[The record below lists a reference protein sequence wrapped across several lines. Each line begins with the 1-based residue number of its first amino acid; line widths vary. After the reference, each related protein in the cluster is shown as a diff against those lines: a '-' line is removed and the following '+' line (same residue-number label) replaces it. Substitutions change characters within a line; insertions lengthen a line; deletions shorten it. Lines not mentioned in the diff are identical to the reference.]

1 LLAAGLVGSQRL
13 RRHGTL
19 LVDGPAFDACQRLR
33 TALRISRR
41 VSLAVCDRVAQPL
54 LVGIARPLIL
64 LPTAALAG
72 WTPEE
77 LEMVL
82 LHEMAHVRR
91 WDNLVNLVQR
101 LVESA
106 LFFHVAVWLVS
117 RQVRRDREECCDA
130 IVVARTD
137 RPHEYAELLVS
148 IAAALRGC
156 SAPGSLVAASA
167 MADHPLTGRIRRI
180 LKLENEPMRV
190 STKTLAAALAAP
202 LLIACAAF
210 YAVAEGDDSNPPPS
224 KGGARG
230 GINDDKSASDD
241 RAQGGSPREATRGG
255 IEAAKDAPAT
265 EEQPPKTEKPPLD
278 SSWPPRVSNVQSPA
292 SSDGKTTALLKLH
305 PQGPPL
311 TQQGREKQFRSQEA
325 VVKSP
330 QVLEVALQLAGKPL
344 ASVKDRDNSVEAL
357 RNRLQV
363 RFLENGEIMELVLQ
377 GDQDSAHDDRALL
390 QVLIN
395 AYNLHLSELEQFA
408 AAMSPPIF
416 RYDGK
421 PFDEWRDLFKHELKI
436 ERRLEALDALAA
448 FARAG
453 YAKQAAEAILDVAG
467 EYDFSRF
474 SIADQSPEGQ
484 LRNAI
489 VSRLQYLPAGQFPLK
504 VWLPLLMDRLAT
516 DQAKWRPFAKAVFS
530 QMHFGPTYKDPE
542 SREQLLRMATDP
554 QYGPNSV
561 ALTVLYRM
569 PDNDPQVEQL
579 IKAALRG
586 DDAANALDMLAE
598 LRFKNP
604 DYLTEQIDLLF
615 HPDAEVRRAARS
627 ALTRARFGELE
638 AVADRLLAILDD
650 PNQSAKHAD
659 AVRALGVLQ
668 RYQWEAND
676 KNQRYST
683 AAGKAVQERLRQ
695 VLQDGPVELLPA
707 VLVALGGDS
716 ADAARERIRDE
727 DLSDDRQA
735 EVEKA
740 IAKFPEEFKQTIDRG
755 E

>member
-1 LLAAGLVGSQRL
+1 
-13 RRHGTL
+13 
-19 LVDGPAFDACQRLR
+19 
-33 TALRISRR
+33 
-41 VSLAVCDRVAQPL
+41 
-54 LVGIARPLIL
+54 
-64 LPTAALAG
+64 
-72 WTPEE
+72 
-77 LEMVL
+77 
-82 LHEMAHVRR
+82 
-91 WDNLVNLVQR
+91 
-101 LVESA
+101 
-106 LFFHVAVWLVS
+106 
-117 RQVRRDREECCDA
+117 
-130 IVVARTD
+130 
-137 RPHEYAELLVS
+137 
-148 IAAALRGC
+148 
-156 SAPGSLVAASA
+156 
-167 MADHPLTGRIRRI
+167 
-180 LKLENEPMRV
+180 
-190 STKTLAAALAAP
+190 
-202 LLIACAAF
+202 
-210 YAVAEGDDSNPPPS
+210 
-224 KGGARG
+224 
-230 GINDDKSASDD
+230 
-241 RAQGGSPREATRGG
+241 
-255 IEAAKDAPAT
+255 
-265 EEQPPKTEKPPLD
+265 
-278 SSWPPRVSNVQSPA
+278 
-292 SSDGKTTALLKLH
+292 
-305 PQGPPL
+305 
-311 TQQGREKQFRSQEA
+311 
-325 VVKSP
+325 
-330 QVLEVALQLAGKPL
+330 
-344 ASVKDRDNSVEAL
+344 
-357 RNRLQV
+357 
-363 RFLENGEIMELVLQ
+363 
-377 GDQDSAHDDRALL
+377 
-390 QVLIN
+390 
-395 AYNLHLSELEQFA
+395 
-408 AAMSPPIF
+408 MSPPIF

-650 PNQSAKHAD
+650 PKQAAKHAD
-659 AVRALGVLQ
+659 AVRALGVLI
-668 RYQWEAND
+668 RVPLDPND
-676 KNQRYST
+676 QNPRYSI
-683 AAGKAVQERLRQ
+683 AAREAVGKRLRKL
-695 VLQDGPVELLPA
+695 LQDGPVELLPA
-707 VLVALGGDS
+707 ALVALN
-716 ADAARERIRDE
+716 ADASPDYRRALTRSD
-727 DLSDDRQA
+727 DLSAERQA
-735 EVEKA
+735 EIETA
-740 IAKFPEEFKQTIDRG
+740 FAKYPEELKQATSRG